1 MIFAQQQ
8 LCVPDKGG
16 PRFAPRV
23 ALALLGSLGLSG
35 CVSLAP
41 EVEQP
46 SVVAAMPEQFSAP
59 AIPGEYAPA
68 AWWSQ
73 FEDPVL
79 NQLVD
84 RALSNNLD
92 VIEAA
97 GRVEQASAQARLA
110 RSALLPSVSLSG
122 DASSTSTP
130 LDGNAF
136 SDLAG
141 GVIDRLENEAYTLSL
156 GASYEI
162 DLFGRARGD
171 LAAARQDA
179 VATEYD
185 LQAIQLAA
193 AAETISA
200 YFDLVD
206 TRRQIDLTRVT
217 IETLED
223 RAERTDER
231 FQRGLAESF
240 ELYQVRQDLRSTQA
254 SLPQLES
261 ALVALQARLALL
273 TGSYPNALTEQI
285 EQDLRPRL
293 VFQPVPSGLPS
304 DLLEQRPDVA
314 AAWARLDAAR
324 LRIGARRAERFPT
337 LTLGGSYGTQAGDLG
352 GAFNFA
358 SNWATSLAAS
368 IVAPIIDG
376 GRISANIRSARAVY
390 DQQAAA
396 YARAVL
402 TAYGEVD
409 SAIADYDEQRARY
422 LLITKQL
429 YEAEASL
436 DLQRRRFASGVGSYV
451 SYLDALRTVYLV
463 ETNLS
468 SAARATAQA
477 RLGVHRALGGDWLE
491 ENAPTPIA
499 MEPQAGEPSP

>member
-1 MIFAQQQ
+1 M
-8 LCVPDKGG
+8 K
-16 PRFAPRV
+16 FAPRQNCV
-23 ALALLGSLGLSG
+23 PEPGDQGSATRALLGIALIASLSA

-41 EVEQP
+41 EQQRP
-46 SVVAAMPEQFSAP
+46 SLASDLPDQYAAP
-59 AIPGEYAPA
+59 ATPGNFAPA
-68 AWWSQ
+68 EWWRQ
-73 FEDPVL
+73 FDDPVL
-79 NQLVD
+79 NQLVGN
-84 RALSNNLD
+84 ALGNNLD
-92 VIEAA
+92 VIEAV

-110 RSALLPSVSLSG
+110 RSALLPTVSLSG

-162 DLFGRARGD
+162 DLFGRARND

-179 VATEYD
+179 VASEFD
-185 LQAIQLAA
+185 LRAIQLAA

-206 TRRQIDLTRVT
+206 TRRQIELTRVT

-223 RAERTDER
+223 RAERTDDR

-261 ALVALQARLALL
+261 TLVALRARIALL
-273 TGSYPNALTEQI
+273 TGAYPEALSQQI

-293 VFQPVPSGLPS
+293 VFEPVPSGLPS

-337 LTLGGSYGTQAGDLG
+337 LTLGGSYGTQAGDFS
-352 GAFNFA
+352 GAFDFA

-409 SAIADYDEQRARY
+409 SAIADYGEQRARY
-422 LLITKQL
+422 LLITQQL
-429 YEAEASL
+429 TEAEASL

-477 RLGVHRALGGDWLE
+477 RLGVHRALGGDWAPESQPLSLE
-491 ENAPTPIA
+491 
-499 MEPQAGEPSP
+499 MQPQAGEPTP